1 MRNTLTVAGWEIK
14 QLINKSY
21 LLSLLLTP
29 ALILVFAVVPGL
41 LGRLT
46 AEQATRV
53 LYVVDELG
61 VFQDLS
67 RELQGGNL
75 TLRLYTGE
83 LTALEN
89 KVREDKEA
97 AYVVLS
103 PRTLATRQVLIKT
116 GTEGIPDLIITKT
129 ALQRVLQRHELRG
142 YGLTPETVS
151 GLEQGYSVQTVSL
164 AAAAEVSPMRK
175 TVQGVFAAIM
185 YLVVTTTGMLIM
197 QSAITEKRD
206 RLAEVLLSS
215 VSAGTLMRGKMLGC
229 FVPGVLQG
237 IVWAGSAA
245 LFAYFYYDLAV
256 WQYLLEPRVALL
268 LFFLLAGYLFFAA
281 VFISLG
287 ATMDDPMQ
295 ASNLQGLVIMI
306 PYLPILF
313 IGPVTADPNGL
324 LARVGSYFPPTA
336 SGVMLARLAL
346 AEHVILL
353 DIVLSA
359 VLLLATSA
367 LTIWVA
373 GKIFQ
378 TGFLLYGKE
387 ATPREILRWLR
398 TS

>member
-1 MRNTLTVAGWEIK
+1 MMRNTLTVAGWEIK

-29 ALILVFAVVPGL
+29 ALMLIFALGPGL

-46 AEQATRV
+46 AEQATRL
-53 LYVVDELG
+53 LYVADELG

-67 RELQGGNL
+67 EELRGSGIALQL
-75 TLRLYTGE
+75 HTGE
-83 LTALEN
+83 LASLEN
-89 KVREDKEA
+89 KVRENEEA

-103 PRTLATRQVLIKT
+103 PLTLTTRQVVINT
-116 GTEGIPDLIITKT
+116 GAEGIPELSTLKA
-129 ALQRVLQRHELRG
+129 ALKRVLQRHELRG
-142 YGLTPETVS
+142 YGLTPETLT
-151 GLEQGYSVQTVSL
+151 GLEMGYSIQTVSL
-164 AAAAEVSPMRK
+164 AAAADVSPMRK

-185 YLVVTTTGMLIM
+185 YFVVTTTGMLIM

-215 VSAGTLMRGKMLGC
+215 ISAATLMRGKILGC

-245 LFAYFYYDLAV
+245 LFAYFYFDLAV
-256 WQYLLEPRVALL
+256 WQYLLDPRVALL

-281 VFISLG
+281 VFIGLG

-306 PYLPILF
+306 PYLPMLF
-313 IGPVTADPNGL
+313 VGPVIADPNGL
-324 LARVGSYFPPTA
+324 LARVGSYFPLTT

-346 AEHVILL
+346 AERVILL

-373 GKIFQ
+373 GKIFK

-387 ATPREILRWLR
+387 ATPREIIRWLR
-398 TS
+398 S